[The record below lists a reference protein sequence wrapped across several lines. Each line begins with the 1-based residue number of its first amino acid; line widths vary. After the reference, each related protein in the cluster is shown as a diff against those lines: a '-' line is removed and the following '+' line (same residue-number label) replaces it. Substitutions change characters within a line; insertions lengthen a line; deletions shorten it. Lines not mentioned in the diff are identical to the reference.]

1 VNEKERGSTKLKEGG
16 GGMVGERKKRKRED
30 GSKKALK
37 VEEKN
42 KSDKSQQQP
51 TSAHF
56 SISVVFTG
64 CLFSCPPSTHLSLS
78 LQAFFSTLVLLFFR
92 PEVSDRSQ
100 RCATRR

>member
-1 VNEKERGSTKLKEGG
+1 
-16 GGMVGERKKRKRED
+16 MVGERKKRKRED
-30 GSKKALK
+30 GSKKAFK

-64 CLFSCPPSTHLSLS
+64 CLFPAPHPLISLSLS
-78 LQAFFSTLVLLFFR
+78 KPSFQRLFFF
-92 PEVSDRSQ
+92 PSGQ
-100 RCATRR
+100 R